1 MSGTETE
8 TEAATARATAVDD
21 ERGDTSG
28 AELDV
33 IMARAVAAARVAEGV
48 PAVERRRWLAA
59 AADAMDADA
68 AELVRIAM
76 RESHLPEAR
85 LTGELARTTAQLRL
99 FDRVLDEGSY
109 LEATIDHP
117 DPSATPPV
125 PDLRRMLVPLGVVA
139 VFSASNFPF
148 AFSVAGGDT
157 ASALAAGNAV
167 VVKAHPGHPELS
179 ARTARTVT
187 AALAEAGA
195 PDGLFALVSGFDV
208 GPLLVEHPDTAAVGF
223 TGSVPGGRALFD
235 IAARRPSPIPFYGEL
250 GSLNPVVVTPDALRQ
265 RGAELARG
273 LSESVT
279 LGAGQFCTKPGVV
292 FVPGGEQA
300 SDAFAAAV
308 AQALPDTTW
317 TLLTPSIAEGFTRR
331 TVEQLAAG
339 AIAVGGSAG
348 ASAGSSSAKSGPAED
363 AIAGSDVGIPGAGA
377 GAGASADGQVAP
389 VILSADV
396 STVLAHADTLL
407 EESFGPS
414 TLLVRYADDDE
425 LARALTALDGSL
437 TATIHAEPD
446 EEIGDLVAL
455 LRPRAGRILFGGW
468 PTGVAVSW
476 AQHHGGPYPSTTSVH
491 TSVGATAIRRWLRP
505 VTYQT
510 APEAALPPELCEGNP
525 LGIVR
530 RVDGVL
536 GRS

>member
-1 MSGTETE
+1 MDVGSNQDA
-8 TEAATARATAVDD
+8 EAAVVTGAGTKPVAAAPTTT
-21 ERGDTSG
+21 EHPGETSA
-28 AELDV
+28 AELDA

-48 PAVERRRWLAA
+48 PAAERRRWLAA
-59 AADAMDADA
+59 AADALDADA

-117 DPSATPPV
+117 DPAATPPI
-125 PDLRRMLVPLGVVA
+125 PDLRRLLVPLGVVA

-179 ARTARTVT
+179 ARTARTVV

-195 PDGLFALVSGFDV
+195 PEGLFALVGGFDV
-208 GPLLVEHPDTAAVGF
+208 GPLLVAHPDTAAVGF
-223 TGSVPGGRALFD
+223 TGSIPGGRALFD

-250 GSLNPVVVTPDALRQ
+250 GSLNPVVVTRDAVRR
-265 RGAELARG
+265 RGGELARG
-273 LSESVT
+273 LAESAT

-292 FVPGGEQA
+292 FVPGGEPGA
-300 SDAFAAAV
+300 DDFATSV
-308 AQALPDTTW
+308 AEALPETTW
-317 TLLTPSIAEGFTRR
+317 TLLTPSIAEGFARR
-331 TVEQLAAG
+331 TAEQL
-339 AIAVGGSAG
+339 
-348 ASAGSSSAKSGPAED
+348 
-363 AIAGSDVGIPGAGA
+363 GAGA
-377 GAGASADGQVAP
+377 VAVACAVDASATRAGVNDGADEAPIAAGQVAP

-396 STVLAHADTLL
+396 PTVLANADTLL
-407 EESFGPS
+407 AESFGPS

-510 APEAALPPELCEGNP
+510 APEAVLPPELREGNP

>member
-1 MSGTETE
+1 MDVGREQVGET
-8 TEAATARATAVDD
+8 TA
-21 ERGDTSG
+21 
-28 AELDV
+28 AELDL
-33 IMARAVAAARVAEGV
+33 IMARAVAAARVAEGA
-48 PAVERRRWLAA
+48 PAAERRRWLAA
-59 AADAMDADA
+59 VADALDADA
-68 AELVRIAM
+68 AELVSIAR

-117 DPSATPPV
+117 DPAGTPPV

-179 ARTARTVT
+179 ARTARTVV
-187 AALAEAGA
+187 AALAGAGA
-195 PDGLFALVSGFDV
+195 PDGLFAVVGGFDV
-208 GPLLVEHPDTAAVGF
+208 GPLLVAHPHTAAVGF

-235 IAARRPSPIPFYGEL
+235 IAAGRPSPIPFYGEL
-250 GSLNPVVVTPDALRQ
+250 GSLNPVVVTRDALRQ
-265 RGAELARG
+265 RGEELARG
-273 LSESVT
+273 LAESVT

-292 FVPGGEQA
+292 FVPGGEGA
-300 SDAFAAAV
+300 DVTGAAAGRAGAGDAGDAGDAGVRDANAFAASVAEAV
-308 AQALPDTTW
+308 PDTTW

-331 TVEQLAAG
+331 TAEQL
-339 AIAVGGSAG
+339 
-348 ASAGSSSAKSGPAED
+348 
-363 AIAGSDVGIPGAGA
+363 GAGA
-377 GAGASADGQVAP
+377 VAVAGAVAGASADGGVNGRVAP
-389 VILSADV
+389 IILSADV
-396 STVLAHADTLL
+396 PTVLAHADTLL

-414 TLLVRYADDDE
+414 TLLVRYADADE
-425 LARALTALDGSL
+425 LQRALTALGGSL
-437 TATIHAEPD
+437 TATIHAEPH
-446 EEIGDLVAL
+446 EEIGDLVTL
-455 LRPRAGRILFGGW
+455 LRARAGRILFGGW

-510 APEAALPPELCEGNP
+510 APEAALPPELREGNP

>member
-1 MSGTETE
+1 MDVGREQVGETS
-8 TEAATARATAVDD
+8 A
-21 ERGDTSG
+21 

-48 PAVERRRWLAA
+48 PAVERRRWLVA
-59 AADAMDADA
+59 AADAIDADA
-68 AELVRIAM
+68 AELVRIAAC
-76 RESHLPEAR
+76 ESHLPEAR

-167 VVKAHPGHPELS
+167 VVKAHPGHSELS
-179 ARTARTVT
+179 ARTARTVN

-195 PDGLFALVSGFDV
+195 PDGLFALVGGFDV
-208 GPLLVEHPDTAAVGF
+208 GPLLVAHPDMAAVGF

-292 FVPGGEQA
+292 FVPGSEQA
-300 SDAFAAAV
+300 SDAFAASV
-308 AQALPDTTW
+308 AGALPDTTW
-317 TLLTPSIAEGFTRR
+317 TLLTPSIAEGFARR
-331 TVEQLAAG
+331 TAEQLAAG
-339 AIAVGGSAG
+339 AVAV
-348 ASAGSSSAKSGPAED
+348 ASANTS
-363 AIAGSDVGIPGAGA
+363 
-377 GAGASADGQVAP
+377 ASADGQVAP

-510 APEAALPPELCEGNP
+510 APEAALPPELREGNP

-530 RVDGVL
+530 RVDGIL

>member
-1 MSGTETE
+1 MDVGREQVGETS
-8 TEAATARATAVDD
+8 A
-21 ERGDTSG
+21 
-28 AELDV
+28 AELDM

-48 PAVERRRWLAA
+48 PAVERRRWLVA
-59 AADAMDADA
+59 AADAIDADA
-68 AELVRIAM
+68 AELVRIAA

-195 PDGLFALVSGFDV
+195 PDGLFALVNGFDV
-208 GPLLVEHPDTAAVGF
+208 GPLLVAHPDTAAVGF

-292 FVPGGEQA
+292 FVPGSGKA
-300 SDAFAAAV
+300 ADAFAAAV
-308 AQALPDTTW
+308 AQSLPDTTW
-317 TLLTPSIAEGFTRR
+317 TLLTPSIAEGFARR
-331 TVEQLAAG
+331 TAEQVAAG
-339 AIAVGGSAG
+339 AVAV
-348 ASAGSSSAKSGPAED
+348 ASANTS
-363 AIAGSDVGIPGAGA
+363 
-377 GAGASADGQVAP
+377 ASADGQVAP

-510 APEAALPPELCEGNP
+510 APEAALPPELREGNP

>member
-1 MSGTETE
+1 MDVGREQVGETS
-8 TEAATARATAVDD
+8 A
-21 ERGDTSG
+21 

-48 PAVERRRWLAA
+48 PAVERRRWLVA
-59 AADAMDADA
+59 AADAIDADA
-68 AELVRIAM
+68 AELVRIAA
-76 RESHLPEAR
+76 RESHLPEGR

-117 DPSATPPV
+117 DASATPPV

-179 ARTARTVT
+179 ERTARTVA

-208 GPLLVEHPDTAAVGF
+208 GPLLVEHPNTAAVGF

-292 FVPGGEQA
+292 FVPGGEKV

-308 AQALPDTTW
+308 AQSLPDTTW
-317 TLLTPSIAEGFTRR
+317 TLLTPSIAEGFARR
-331 TVEQLAAG
+331 TAEQLAAG
-339 AIAVGGSAG
+339 AVAVGGSAG
-348 ASAGSSSAKSGPAED
+348 TSAGASAGAASSKSGPAED
-363 AIAGSDVGIPGAGA
+363 AIARSAAGNPGAGSGAGA
-377 GAGASADGQVAP
+377 GADAGASVEGQVAP

-396 STVLAHADTLL
+396 STVLANADTLL

-510 APEAALPPELCEGNP
+510 APEAALPPELREGNP

>member
-1 MSGTETE
+1 MDVGREQDAEANAVNGAGAKAAAAAVAAAEHVGETS
-8 TEAATARATAVDD
+8 A
-21 ERGDTSG
+21 

-48 PAVERRRWLAA
+48 PAVERRRWLVAV
-59 AADAMDADA
+59 ADAIDADA
-68 AELVRIAM
+68 AELVRIAA

-109 LEATIDHP
+109 LEATVDHP

-125 PDLRRMLVPLGVVA
+125 PDLRRILVPLGVVA

-179 ARTARTVT
+179 ARTARTV
-187 AALAEAGA
+187 AATLAEAGA

-292 FVPGGEQA
+292 FVPGGGQA

-308 AQALPDTTW
+308 AQSLPDTTW
-317 TLLTPSIAEGFTRR
+317 MLLTPSIAEGFARR
-331 TVEQLAAG
+331 TAEQLAAG
-339 AIAVGGSAG
+339 AVAV
-348 ASAGSSSAKSGPAED
+348 ASANTS
-363 AIAGSDVGIPGAGA
+363 
-377 GAGASADGQVAP
+377 ASADGQVAP

-437 TATIHAEPD
+437 TATVHAEPD

-510 APEAALPPELCEGNP
+510 APEAALPPELREGNP

-530 RVDGVL
+530 RVDGIL

>member
-1 MSGTETE
+1 MDVSRDKDAEATAMSGTETE

-33 IMARAVAAARVAEGV
+33 IMARAVAAARAAEGV

-195 PDGLFALVSGFDV
+195 PDGLFALVGGFDV
-208 GPLLVEHPDTAAVGF
+208 GPLLVAHPDTAAVGF

-317 TLLTPSIAEGFTRR
+317 TLLTPSIAEGFARR
-331 TVEQLAAG
+331 TAEQLAAG
-339 AIAVGGSAG
+339 AVAV
-348 ASAGSSSAKSGPAED
+348 ASANTS
-363 AIAGSDVGIPGAGA
+363 
-377 GAGASADGQVAP
+377 ASADGQVAP
-389 VILSADV
+389 VILSANV

-510 APEAALPPELCEGNP
+510 APEAALPPELREGNP

>member
-1 MSGTETE
+1 MDVGREQVGETS
-8 TEAATARATAVDD
+8 A
-21 ERGDTSG
+21 
-28 AELDV
+28 AELDL
-33 IMARAVAAARVAEGV
+33 IMARAVAAARVAERV
-48 PAVERRRWLAA
+48 PAVERRRWLVA
-59 AADAMDADA
+59 AADAIDADA
-68 AELVRIAM
+68 AELVRIAA

-187 AALAEAGA
+187 AALADAGA
-195 PDGLFALVSGFDV
+195 PDGLFALVGGFDV
-208 GPLLVEHPDTAAVGF
+208 GPLLVAHPDTAAVGF

-292 FVPGGEQA
+292 FVPGSGQA
-300 SDAFAAAV
+300 ADAFAASV
-308 AQALPDTTW
+308 AGALPDTTW
-317 TLLTPSIAEGFTRR
+317 TLLTPSIAEGFARR
-331 TVEQLAAG
+331 TAEQLASG
-339 AIAVGGSAG
+339 AVAVAPAAD
-348 ASAGSSSAKSGPAED
+348 ASGRG
-363 AIAGSDVGIPGAGA
+363 
-377 GAGASADGQVAP
+377 ADGQVAP

-396 STVLAHADTLL
+396 PTVLANAETLL

-491 TSVGATAIRRWLRP
+491 TSVGGTAIRRWLRP

-510 APEAALPPELCEGNP
+510 APEAALPPELREGNP